1 MRRVLPALAAGL
13 VLADSSVVTLAL
25 PEILRALDATVA
37 GVAWVLIS
45 FNLALALAAIP
56 AARLRP
62 GPAYGGGLVVF
73 AAACLVCA
81 EAESLGVLI
90 AGRVAQGVA
99 GAAVVAASLA
109 LLRRGEDPGA
119 PSPGLRLWALAGVI
133 GAAVGPAAGGVL
145 TEVFSWEAMF
155 ALQAPVALIAV
166 AGLVTVRVQRRADPP
181 VRPEAAVA
189 QRPVPPV
196 DRTADGEL
204 LPEYGGRLLGP
215 VSERERR
222 HEPPPPVS
230 ATAPATPAPA
240 RPARPAPADDARGRP
255 ALGPLLAL
263 ALLSAALTAALFL
276 LVVMLIE
283 GWRYGP
289 AGAALAVTVMPAAAL
304 LARPLEARLPIAAA
318 AGAGTIAVAG
328 GLLCLGLLPGA
339 SWGWL
344 VLPQVLIGFGL
355 GAALPALTA
364 VAIPHAI
371 AIAGPAAWTIAARH
385 LGVVVGLLLL
395 TPVFTADLDAQQIRT
410 ERAGLAALLDAP
422 LGLETK
428 VELARRLAD
437 RVAAADGRLPD
448 LAPAYRGVDADPRE
462 LARLAAAL
470 EDQIDRAG
478 TAAFSRSLRLAGGL
492 ALLALIP
499 LLFSAGARRR
509 DALAGAAVAALLS
522 AALALG
528 YLAAGGGGYEP
539 TDARNPCAARDRPSS
554 DERFDDIQRA
564 LLSVLD
570 GGACELRITREE
582 LLLNLIDERTRR
594 TLNEDELTE
603 GLKAGVSR
611 AREDGTLSFPAA
623 TALQLALSTGLV
635 DDVIRQLLDQ

>member
-25 PEILRALDATVA
+25 PEILRAFDATVA

-62 GPAYGGGLVVF
+62 GPAYAGGLVVF

-81 EAESLGVLI
+81 EAQSLGVLI

-109 LLRRGEDPGA
+109 LLRRDEDLRA
-119 PSPGLRLWALAGVI
+119 PSPGLRLWALAGVV
-133 GAAVGPAAGGVL
+133 GAALGPAVGGVL
-145 TEVFSWEAMF
+145 TEAFSWEAMF
-155 ALQAPVALIAV
+155 ALQAPVALLAV

-181 VRPEAAVA
+181 NPPDERNPPRPGR
-189 QRPVPPV
+189 QD
-196 DRTADGEL
+196 DRTTPDGEL

-215 VSERERR
+215 VPERQPRDA
-222 HEPPPPVS
+222 PPPP
-230 ATAPATPAPA
+230 PPPAPA
-240 RPARPAPADDARGRP
+240 PAPSARPALADDGRGRP

-318 AGAGTIAVAG
+318 AGAGTVAVAG

-364 VAIPHAI
+364 VAIPHAT

-410 ERAGLAALLDAP
+410 EHAGLAALLDAP

-428 VELARRLAD
+428 IELARRLAD
-437 RVAAADGRLPD
+437 RVTAADGRLPD

-462 LARLAAAL
+462 IARLAAAL

-509 DALAGAAVAALLS
+509 DALAGAAAAALLS
-522 AALALG
+522 GALALG
-528 YLAAGGGGYEP
+528 YVAAGGGTYAP
-539 TDARNPCAARDRPSS
+539 TDARNPCGARERPRS
-554 DERFDDIQRA
+554 DERLDDVQRA

-570 GGACELRITREE
+570 GGACELRISREE

-594 TLNEDELTE
+594 TLDEDELTE
-603 GLKAGVSR
+603 ALKAGVAR

-623 TALQLALSTGLV
+623 TALQLALSTGLT

>member
-109 LLRRGEDPGA
+109 LLRRGEDPLA
-119 PSPGLRLWALAGVI
+119 PSPGLQLWALAGVV
-133 GAAVGPAAGGVL
+133 GAALGPAVGGVL
-145 TEVFSWEAMF
+145 TEAFSWEAMF
-155 ALQAPVALIAV
+155 ALQAPVALLAV

-181 VRPEAAVA
+181 NRPEEPAA
-189 QRPVPPV
+189 QRPVPQD
-196 DRTADGEL
+196 DRTTADGEL

-215 VSERERR
+215 VPEREPR
-222 HEPPPPVS
+222 HAPPPPPPP
-230 ATAPATPAPA
+230 PAAEAVPAA
-240 RPARPAPADDARGRP
+240 RPPLADDGRGRP
-255 ALGPLLAL
+255 APGPLLAL

-318 AGAGTIAVAG
+318 AGAGTVAVAG

-364 VAIPHAI
+364 VAIPHAT

-395 TPVFTADLDAQQIRT
+395 TPVFTADLDAQQLRT

-428 VELARRLAD
+428 IDLARRLAD

-448 LAPAYRGVDADPRE
+448 LAPAYRGVAGDPRE
-462 LARLAAAL
+462 IARLAAAL

-509 DALAGAAVAALLS
+509 DALAGAAVAAMLGG
-522 AALALG
+522 ALALG
-528 YLAAGGGGYEP
+528 YVAAGGGTYEP
-539 TDARNPCAARDRPSS
+539 TDERNPCAAQERPRS
-554 DERFDDIQRA
+554 DERFDDVQRA

-603 GLKAGVSR
+603 GLKVGVSR
-611 AREDGTLSFPAA
+611 AREDGTLSFPAS